1 MRVTDVAILVDGS
14 SVHPNKPLDGLV
26 LENISGTCKKGISL
40 ANAKNVV
47 VKNVTVT
54 GFEGPL
60 LSIANV
66 TGKGLEGATK
76 VDPPKVPEP
85 IVVKEPYKLH

>member
-1 MRVTDVAILVDGS
+1 
-14 SVHPNKPLDGLV
+14 
-26 LENISGTCKKGISL
+26 
-40 ANAKNVV
+40 
-47 VKNVTVT
+47 
-54 GFEGPL
+54 L